1 MRLYVFNMIC
11 CGCRCRSLDA
21 RDELPNYWLLSQPQR
36 LQMLLSIWA
45 LPRLLSCGS
54 APGLRIWILR
64 VGRSTPTRVPASPL
78 CNPHTRSVLGFSR
91 RRPVVLIP
99 ATFLSP
105 PVPPKASSLLSFQ
118 WASAASFAFSSAIV
132 NAPMRPHSS
141 RPLQYEDG
149 VGGSQR
155 GAPSSGTHTG
165 DRRAGKRRHGK
176 SPEASRNSGEWR
188 RFAAVGRPTRRWREA
203 AETRCA
209 SIRLRFVEQQ
219 RNAVWGKTRGSVIV
233 LRGDS

>member
-1 MRLYVFNMIC
+1 MVVPAGHWTPEMNYQITGLFHSHR
-11 CGCRCRSLDA
+11 GCKCSCQSGLCLASSPVGAHRGFASGFYA
-21 RDELPNYWLLSQPQR
+21 S
-36 LQMLLSIWA
+36 A
-45 LPRLLSCGS
+45 GPRLHECPPPPLQ
-54 APGLRIWILR
+54 
-64 VGRSTPTRVPASPL
+64 PA
-78 CNPHTRSVLGFSR
+78 HTRSVLGFSR

-203 AETRCA
+203 AERRCA

-219 RNAVWGKTRGSVIV
+219 RDAVWRKNTG
-233 LRGDS
+233 LRDRFEG